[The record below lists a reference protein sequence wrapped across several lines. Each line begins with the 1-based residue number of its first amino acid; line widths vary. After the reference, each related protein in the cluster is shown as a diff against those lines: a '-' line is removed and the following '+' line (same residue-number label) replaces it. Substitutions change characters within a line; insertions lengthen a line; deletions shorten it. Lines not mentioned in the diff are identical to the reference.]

1 MARPPPDAPP
11 VQPRRG
17 RPPKPDGAISKAEVQ
32 RAYRERQKAAGKIVR
47 TIDAATL
54 TAIQAG
60 PPTTSPDPAI
70 PDFDPK
76 TQVIIDRDFF
86 QEMQEKLRNALL
98 KLALREAD
106 VAQLHQRNHQLHAE
120 LTELRGHY
128 AAVQKDKIVLQ
139 TQIAAAAPRRRGRSP
154 RR

>member
-1 MARPPPDAPP
+1 
-11 VQPRRG
+11 PRRG
-17 RPPKPDGAISKAEVQ
+17 RPPKPDGAISKAAVQ

-60 PPTTSPDPAI
+60 LPATI